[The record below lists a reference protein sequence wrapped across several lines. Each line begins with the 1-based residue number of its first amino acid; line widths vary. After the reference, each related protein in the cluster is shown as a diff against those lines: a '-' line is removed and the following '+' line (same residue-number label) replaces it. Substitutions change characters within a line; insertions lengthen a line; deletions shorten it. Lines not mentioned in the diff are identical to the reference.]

1 MKYLSFGTWEN
12 EEENVTYDVEPLFT
26 NIPLKETVN
35 YVLDQIYVQNALP
48 QICSWLI
55 LKRLLMK
62 LATEVTFTFNGF
74 QYRNFKWK
82 WTANKLAIH

>member
-1 MKYLSFGTWEN
+1 MSNIVKYLSFGTREN

-48 QICSWLI
+48 QICS
-55 LKRLLMK
+55 
-62 LATEVTFTFNGF
+62 
-74 QYRNFKWK
+74 
-82 WTANKLAIH
+82 